1 MLLILV
7 KLIESSKL
15 KNMFYRE
22 KQLRDNK
29 SLYISI
35 DDDKNSIQAQSSV
48 MTKNTMR
55 ANPKQ
60 NPTIAAKAWKLSN

>member
-1 MLLILV
+1 MRIE
-7 KLIESSKL
+7 LIESSKL

>member
-1 MLLILV
+1 MLLVLV

-35 DDDKNSIQAQSSV
+35 DDDRNSIQAQSSV